1 VLPVHH
7 SKNVKSCASMVRMET
22 SELDTNMLRSFKGA
36 CGAVL
41 RDFAAST
48 SSFKLVRTIPHANTP
63 PATAAKTLYV
73 LDSSFNPPTKAHHRI
88 ATSALSEVDGLMPQ
102 RLLLLLATQNA
113 DKATKPA
120 SLEDRL
126 VMMTLFAHEML
137 YDVKQQFPLLIDVGL
152 AKQPYF
158 HDKAAAIDESG
169 VYSGSLQQV
178 HLIGFDTLVRIFNTK
193 YYPPDHNLRVLEPFL
208 SEHRLR
214 TTYRTDDEWG
224 SRQEQEQYIQDI
236 ADGKRDHEGAR
247 REWARQLTVVEGRQ
261 KSEDLV
267 SSTLARAAAKKGA
280 AQLDK
285 YVMPTV
291 RDWILSEKLYL
302 KDD

>member
-1 VLPVHH
+1 MGTAV
-7 SKNVKSCASMVRMET
+7 
-22 SELDTNMLRSFKGA
+22 LDTSMLRAFKGA

-41 RDFAAST
+41 RDFAASN
-48 SSFKLVRTIPHANTP
+48 SSFRLVRTVPQTSSP
-63 PATAAKTLYV
+63 PPTAATTLYV
-73 LDSSFNPPTKAHHRI
+73 LDGSFNPPTKAHHRI
-88 ATSALSEVDGLMPQ
+88 ATSAFSELDDSAPR

-120 SLEDRL
+120 SLVDRL
-126 VMMTLFAHEML
+126 VMMTLFAHELL

-152 AKQPYF
+152 VKQPYF

-169 VYSGSLQQV
+169 VYPGSLHQV

-208 SEHRLR
+208 SKHRLR

-224 SRQEQEQYIQDI
+224 GRQEQDQYIQDI
-236 ADGKRDHEGAR
+236 ADGKRDDEGAR
-247 REWARQLTVVEGRQ
+247 REWARQLTLVEGRQ
-261 KSEDLV
+261 KGEDV
-267 SSTLARAAAKKGA
+267 ISSTLARAAARKSP

-291 RDWILSEKLYL
+291 RDWIVSEKLYL
-302 KDD
+302 KDE